1 MTTKRNKA
9 LLAESLYQVCDLE
22 QFDFK
27 TTADL
32 EPLDQPLGQDRALE
46 AIEFGVDI
54 EQQGFNLFV
63 IGDPGLGKHQ
73 LVQQILSRHAQVDNS
88 PSDWCYVNNFANP
101 QKPRILKLAA
111 GMHRNYAWTWSHWL
125 RIC

>member
-1 MTTKRNKA
+1 MASKKPVSLNHAK
-9 LLAESLYQVCDLE
+9 LYQACNLR
-22 QFDFK
+22 QFEFK

-63 IGDPGLGKHQ
+63 VGDTGPRQTRACAADTIASCAGLGPSIR
-73 LVQQILSRHAQVDNS
+73 LV
-88 PSDWCYVNNFANP
+88 
-101 QKPRILKLAA
+101 
-111 GMHRNYAWTWSHWL
+111 L
-125 RIC
+125 RE